1 MKTWVRSSIDCTWL
15 LRRCNRE
22 DSESVVTTQLAP
34 LADGFTSVPVTRALP
49 PTRRSLASK
58 PAKRFMA
65 RILPDAA
72 QQTVR
77 KRLHSCT
84 QPITSAQF
92 RC

>member
-15 LRRCNRE
+15 LRRFKRS

-34 LADGFTSVPVTRALP
+34 LAEELTSVPVTRALP

-65 RILPDAA
+65 RILPEADQATAA
-72 QQTVR
+72 
-77 KRLHSCT
+77 
-84 QPITSAQF
+84 SALAMRNSADNFGQIPL
-92 RC
+92 